1 MKNFVPEDVIDII
14 NQHKKVFNV
23 STKIIKKYGTAKLDI
38 KKIAESCI
46 CFETSKILQTIS
58 VDELSNYK
66 SGLKIKTLKDNNI
79 NTFADLEKVS
89 TITLI
94 DINGISEE
102 SALLIKKVFN
112 DIYQNIK
119 KDMKLKLNADDKND
133 YSTELIK
140 AIYIYKNNYQPIK
153 EIKRFYSQNYNLV
166 NGLIDI
172 TMVMASNVKWFF
184 TSKTKK
190 QTALSAFDRLQELI
204 KTETFVNIQQTQ
216 QQIENNYNASKYDLW
231 ADFVKNNI
239 EYFTT
244 LEDIVPDLISKTESD
259 IKGLPEELAQN
270 INNVNLNLLGLNCT
284 LRKYQELGVKYIL
297 HQKNVLLGDEMGL
310 GKTIQAIASMVC
322 LKNSGETHF
331 LVICPASVLTNWQR
345 EVEKHS
351 DLTAIKIHGTDKIE
365 NLNIWLQ
372 NGGVGVTTYET
383 TANLRLPEDFKI
395 SLLIVD
401 EAHYIKNPDAKRTK
415 NTKKICKK
423 CERILFMTGTA
434 LENRVDE
441 MISLISIL
449 QPQIALSIRNITYM
463 AHAQKFREKVSPVYF
478 RRKRSDVLTELPE
491 LIESEEWCEI
501 SKEEEF
507 LYEDA
512 ILNKHYA
519 NARRVSWNVDDLN
532 NSSKAQRLLEILEE
546 AEDEGRKVIVFSF
559 FLDTIQK
566 IALLLQD
573 KCYGPIT
580 GEIPPQRRQEIIDE
594 FDDAPDGSVLVA
606 QIQSGGT
613 GLNIQSASV
622 VVICEPQF
630 KPSIENQA
638 ISRSY
643 RMGQARNVLVYR
655 LLAEDT
661 IDEQL
666 NKLLKDKQK
675 VFDAFADKSLAAQ
688 LNMEIDENTFN
699 NLIEEE
705 TARINKKR
713 ELMQNT

>member
-1 MKNFVPEDVIDII
+1 MKNFVPEDVIDLI

-58 VDELSNYK
+58 VDELNNYK

-713 ELMQNT
+713 ELIQNT

>member
-1 MKNFVPEDVIDII
+1 M
-14 NQHKKVFNV
+14 
-23 STKIIKKYGTAKLDI
+23 
-38 KKIAESCI
+38 
-46 CFETSKILQTIS
+46 
-58 VDELSNYK
+58 
-66 SGLKIKTLKDNNI
+66 
-79 NTFADLEKVS
+79 EKVS

-166 NGLIDI
+166 NGLIDT

-184 TSKTKK
+184 TSKAKK
-190 QTALSAFDRLQELI
+190 QTALSAFDKLQQLI

-216 QQIENNYNASKYDLW
+216 QQIENNYNASKYNLW
-231 ADFVKNNI
+231 ADFVENNI

-270 INNVNLNLLGLNCT
+270 ISNVNLNLLGLNCT

-351 DLTAIKIHGTDKIE
+351 DLTAIKIHGTNKIE

-507 LYEDA
+507 LYENA
-512 ILNKHYA
+512 ILDKHYA

-546 AEDEGRKVIVFSF
+546 AEDEERKVIVFSF

-688 LNMEIDENTFN
+688 LNMEIDESTFN

>member
-441 MISLISIL
+441 MFSLISIL

>member
-1 MKNFVPEDVIDII
+1 MKNFVPEDAIDLI

-102 SALLIKKVFN
+102 SALLIKKVFD

-140 AIYIYKNNYQPIK
+140 AIYIYKHNYQPIK
-153 EIKRFYSQNYNLV
+153 EIKHFYSQNYNLV
-166 NGLIDI
+166 NGLIDT

-184 TSKTKK
+184 TSKAKK
-190 QTALSAFDRLQELI
+190 QTALSAFDKLQQLI

-231 ADFVKNNI
+231 ADFVENNI

-270 INNVNLNLLGLNCT
+270 ISNVNLNLLGLNCT

-507 LYEDA
+507 LYENA
-512 ILNKHYA
+512 ILDKHYA

-546 AEDEGRKVIVFSF
+546 AEDEERKVIVFSF

>member
-1 MKNFVPEDVIDII
+1 MKNFVPEDVIDLI

-166 NGLIDI
+166 NGLIDT

-184 TSKTKK
+184 TSKAKK
-190 QTALSAFDRLQELI
+190 QTALSAFDKLQQLI

-216 QQIENNYNASKYDLW
+216 QQIENNYNASKYNLW
-231 ADFVKNNI
+231 ADFVENNI

-270 INNVNLNLLGLNCT
+270 ISNVNLNLLGLNCT

-351 DLTAIKIHGTDKIE
+351 DLTAIKIHGTNKIE

-383 TANLRLPEDFKI
+383 TANLRLPEDCKI

-507 LYEDA
+507 LYENA
-512 ILNKHYA
+512 ILDKHYA

-546 AEDEGRKVIVFSF
+546 AEDEERKVIVFSF

-688 LNMEIDENTFN
+688 LNMEIDESTFN

>member
-1 MKNFVPEDVIDII
+1 MKNFVPEDVIDLI

-166 NGLIDI
+166 NGLIDT

-184 TSKTKK
+184 TSKAKK
-190 QTALSAFDRLQELI
+190 QTALSAFDKLQQLI

-216 QQIENNYNASKYDLW
+216 QQIENNYNASKYNLW
-231 ADFVKNNI
+231 ADFVENNI

-270 INNVNLNLLGLNCT
+270 ISNVNLNLLGLNCT

-351 DLTAIKIHGTDKIE
+351 DLTAIKIHGTNKIE

-507 LYEDA
+507 LYENA
-512 ILNKHYA
+512 ILDKHYA

-546 AEDEGRKVIVFSF
+546 AEDEERKVIVFSF

-688 LNMEIDENTFN
+688 LNMEIDESTFN

>member
-1 MKNFVPEDVIDII
+1 MKNFVPEDVIDLI

-166 NGLIDI
+166 NGLIDT

-184 TSKTKK
+184 TSKAKK
-190 QTALSAFDRLQELI
+190 QTALSAFDKLQQLI

-216 QQIENNYNASKYDLW
+216 QQIENNYNASKYNLW
-231 ADFVKNNI
+231 ADFVENNI

-270 INNVNLNLLGLNCT
+270 ISNVNLNLLGLNCT

-351 DLTAIKIHGTDKIE
+351 DLTAIKIHGTNKIE

-401 EAHYIKNPDAKRTK
+401 ETHYIKNPDAKRTK

-507 LYEDA
+507 LYENA
-512 ILNKHYA
+512 ILDKHYA

-546 AEDEGRKVIVFSF
+546 AEDEERKVIVFSF

-688 LNMEIDENTFN
+688 LNMEIDESTFN

>member
-1 MKNFVPEDVIDII
+1 MKNFVPEDVIDLI

-102 SALLIKKVFN
+102 SALLIKKVFD
-112 DIYQNIK
+112 DIYQDIK

-140 AIYIYKNNYQPIK
+140 AIYIYKHNYQPIK
-153 EIKRFYSQNYNLV
+153 EIKHFYSQNYNLV
-166 NGLIDI
+166 NGLIDT

-184 TSKTKK
+184 TSKAKK
-190 QTALSAFDRLQELI
+190 QTALSAFDKLQQLI
-204 KTETFVNIQQTQ
+204 KTETFVNIQHTQ
-216 QQIENNYNASKYDLW
+216 QQIENNYNASKYELW
-231 ADFVKNNI
+231 TDFVENNI

-270 INNVNLNLLGLNCT
+270 ISNVNLNLLGLNCT

-449 QPQIALSIRNITYM
+449 QPQIALSVRNITYM

-501 SKEEEF
+501 SMEEEF
-507 LYEDA
+507 LYENA
-512 ILNKHYA
+512 ILDKHYA

-566 IALLLQD
+566 VALLLQD

-594 FDDAPDGSVLVA
+594 FDDSPDGSVLVA

-713 ELMQNT
+713 ELIQNT

>member
-1 MKNFVPEDVIDII
+1 M
-14 NQHKKVFNV
+14 
-23 STKIIKKYGTAKLDI
+23 
-38 KKIAESCI
+38 
-46 CFETSKILQTIS
+46 
-58 VDELSNYK
+58 
-66 SGLKIKTLKDNNI
+66 
-79 NTFADLEKVS
+79 
-89 TITLI
+89 
-94 DINGISEE
+94 
-102 SALLIKKVFN
+102 
-112 DIYQNIK
+112 
-119 KDMKLKLNADDKND
+119 
-133 YSTELIK
+133 
-140 AIYIYKNNYQPIK
+140 
-153 EIKRFYSQNYNLV
+153 
-166 NGLIDI
+166 
-172 TMVMASNVKWFF
+172 
-184 TSKTKK
+184 
-190 QTALSAFDRLQELI
+190 
-204 KTETFVNIQQTQ
+204 
-216 QQIENNYNASKYDLW
+216 
-231 ADFVKNNI
+231 
-239 EYFTT
+239 
-244 LEDIVPDLISKTESD
+244 
-259 IKGLPEELAQN
+259 
-270 INNVNLNLLGLNCT
+270 NLNLLGLNCT

-351 DLTAIKIHGTDKIE
+351 DLTAIKIHGTNKIE

-507 LYEDA
+507 LYENA
-512 ILNKHYA
+512 ILDKHYA

-546 AEDEGRKVIVFSF
+546 AEDEERKVIVFSF

-688 LNMEIDENTFN
+688 LNMEIDESTFN

>member
-102 SALLIKKVFN
+102 SALLIKKVFD

-166 NGLIDI
+166 NGLIDT
-172 TMVMASNVKWFF
+172 TMIMASNVKWFF
-184 TSKTKK
+184 TSKAKK
-190 QTALSAFDRLQELI
+190 QTALSAFDKLQQLI

-231 ADFVKNNI
+231 ADFVENNI

-270 INNVNLNLLGLNCT
+270 ISNVTLNLLGLNCT

-449 QPQIALSIRNITYM
+449 QPQIALSVRNITYM

-507 LYEDA
+507 LYENA
-512 ILNKHYA
+512 ILDKHYA

-713 ELMQNT
+713 ELIQNT

>member
-1 MKNFVPEDVIDII
+1 MKNFVPEDVIDLI

-102 SALLIKKVFN
+102 SALLIKKVFD

-166 NGLIDI
+166 NGLIDT

-184 TSKTKK
+184 TSKAKK
-190 QTALSAFDRLQELI
+190 QTALSAFDKLQQLI

-231 ADFVKNNI
+231 ADFVENNI

-270 INNVNLNLLGLNCT
+270 ISNVTLNLLGLNCT

-401 EAHYIKNPDAKRTK
+401 EAHYIKNQDAKRTK

-449 QPQIALSIRNITYM
+449 QPQIALSIHNITYM

-507 LYEDA
+507 LYENA
-512 ILNKHYA
+512 ILDKHYA

-594 FDDAPDGSVLVA
+594 FDDSPDGSVLVA

-713 ELMQNT
+713 ELIQNT

>member
-102 SALLIKKVFN
+102 SALLIKKVFD

-166 NGLIDI
+166 NGLIDT

-184 TSKTKK
+184 TSKAKK
-190 QTALSAFDRLQELI
+190 QTALSTFDRLQELI

-231 ADFVKNNI
+231 ADFIKNNI

-270 INNVNLNLLGLNCT
+270 ISNVTLNLLGLNCT

-449 QPQIALSIRNITYM
+449 QPQIALSVRNITYM

-507 LYEDA
+507 LYENA
-512 ILNKHYA
+512 ILDKHYA

-713 ELMQNT
+713 ELIQNT

>member
-102 SALLIKKVFN
+102 SALLIKKVFD

-166 NGLIDI
+166 NGLIDT
-172 TMVMASNVKWFF
+172 TMVMASNIKWFF
-184 TSKTKK
+184 TSKAKK
-190 QTALSAFDRLQELI
+190 QTALSAFDKLQQLI

-231 ADFVKNNI
+231 ADFIKNNI

-270 INNVNLNLLGLNCT
+270 ISNVTLNLLGLNCT

-449 QPQIALSIRNITYM
+449 QPQIALSVRNITYM

-507 LYEDA
+507 LYENA
-512 ILNKHYA
+512 ILDKHYA

-688 LNMEIDENTFN
+688 LNMEIDENTFY

-713 ELMQNT
+713 ELIQNT